1 MAVIDLGLLEGV
13 LKSQNPCK
21 RMEISI
27 VGGDKDRFS
36 ETYGDKPKGSCS
48 LEVGKGPWGV
58 FPNVDALLMR
68 LDHFPDSSMS

>member
-48 LEVGKGPWGV
+48 LEVGKGP
-58 FPNVDALLMR
+58 
-68 LDHFPDSSMS
+68 